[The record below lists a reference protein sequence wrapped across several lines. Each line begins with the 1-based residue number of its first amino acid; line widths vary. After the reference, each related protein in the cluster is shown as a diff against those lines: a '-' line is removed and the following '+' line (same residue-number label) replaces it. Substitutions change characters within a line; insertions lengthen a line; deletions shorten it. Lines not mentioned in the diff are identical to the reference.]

1 MGRDRRGWDNV
12 LFAPSS
18 GGRGGNGY
26 VFRYFLFSILLFP
39 SSHCSYFPII
49 SFFAKII
56 NRRAG
61 AGPDRTDAG
70 GDRNA
75 GRDGGGGNGYLLC
88 YFLFSTLF
96 ISSSHSSSFPIVCV
110 RQQAGRDRA
119 GRKRTDAGGNSNEG
133 RDRGAGGREEEVEGR
148 AGGRRRRGGKRK

>member
-75 GRDGGGGNGYLLC
+75 GRDGGGATGTCYVIFCSLLC
-88 YFLFSTLF
+88 SFLLLTLLLF
-96 ISSSHSSSFPIVCV
+96 QLS
-110 RQQAGRDRA
+110 AYD
-119 GRKRTDAGGNSNEG
+119 N
-133 RDRGAGGREEEVEGR
+133 
-148 AGGRRRRGGKRK
+148 RRGGTERDVKGPTRAVTATRDGTEGQAGEKRR

>member
-75 GRDGGGGNGYLLC
+75 GRDGGGNGYLLC